1 MLTVPWMY
9 CTLQPLLR
17 HAEEAGKA
25 AGGSTLFIFT
35 SDHGDGYTDKGHAY
49 EPSNPSPNP
58 KLKPRPR
65 PKPKPMPTPKPKP
78 KPKPKPEPKPKP
90 KPKPMKP

>member
-1 MLTVPWMY
+1 MNDKEVSSESESVAVSFTMAICSLTIPWMH

-35 SDHGDGYTDKGHAY
+35 SDHGDGYTDKG
-49 EPSNPSPNP
+49 
-58 KLKPRPR
+58 
-65 PKPKPMPTPKPKP
+65 
-78 KPKPKPEPKPKP
+78 
-90 KPKPMKP
+90 

>member
-1 MLTVPWMY
+1 MAI

-49 EPSNPSPNP
+49 EPSNPNP
-58 KLKPRPR
+58 KPTPR
-65 PKPKPMPTPKPKP
+65 PKPKPKLKPKP
-78 KPKPKPEPKPKP
+78 KPNPCFLATSSEPSRSLGVFSRASFAI
-90 KPKPMKP
+90 